1 MGQLDKVFLSIGENP
16 SNSSYMFL
24 FDENCENL
32 IVELHFLYIFNTHVK
47 FRSNRMLFTIR
58 SINLF
63 FIHNFKPQKLEI

>member
-1 MGQLDKVFLSIGENP
+1 MGQLDKVFLSFGENP

-24 FDENCENL
+24 FDENCKNL
-32 IVELHFLYIFNTHVK
+32 AAELHFLYVFNTHVK
-47 FRSNRMLFTIR
+47 FHSNRILFTIR

>member
-32 IVELHFLYIFNTHVK
+32 TVELHFLYIFNTHVK
-47 FRSNRMLFTIR
+47 FRLNQMLFTIR

>member
-32 IVELHFLYIFNTHVK
+32 TVELHFLY
-47 FRSNRMLFTIR
+47 
-58 SINLF
+58 
-63 FIHNFKPQKLEI
+63 NF